1 MTVPTFPIL
10 TNSRPVVWYPANQK
24 DQWDGIRDRF
34 VSGASASR
42 ARRARPKRLLSWTC
56 EVSGEIDKDKIGGF
70 LSDLHCSGGLSFYFP
85 WPVNNVWPP
94 SFAPTLGQVAGG
106 AYGARTLFAKFT
118 WADASTGETTASD
131 EASLAVDAGKVLTVA
146 VRSWPAGVDHVNLYL
161 GTSTGVLYYSG
172 RILTTDTTWTE
183 DATATTVDADS
194 ASGQKVLNVASTTGF
209 QVGGVVRIN
218 SGGPR
223 QEDRII
229 GSIQAGVSLTV
240 TANLTYTHTLG
251 DADAVATQ
259 VCLSTQ
265 AVPPA
270 ANTLAE
276 ILRVAFASEPEIP
289 ARSVGIWS
297 IAFDL
302 EEVFP

>member
-1 MTVPTFPIL
+1 
-10 TNSRPVVWYPANQK
+10 VVWYPASQK

-146 VRSWPAGVDHVNLYL
+146 VRSWPAGVDHVNFYL

-194 ASGQKVLNVASTTGF
+194 ASGQKVLKLASTVGF
-209 QVGGVVRIN
+209 QVGCVVQIGI
-218 SGGPR
+218 S
-223 QEDRII
+223 EACII
-229 GSIQAGVSLTV
+229 ASIQAGTSLTMKQ
-240 TANLTYTHTLG
+240 NLTATHLAITGESVTTTVGL
-251 DADAVATQ
+251 A
-259 VCLSTQ
+259 TQ

-270 ANTLAE
+270 ANTLSE
-276 ILRVAFASEPEIP
+276 TLRVAFVSEPEIP